1 MMVASAIAAAALG
14 TMLGAFVK
22 NENQAN
28 GLSIMFGILMAL
40 LGGCWY
46 PLDLFPAAVQTI
58 VKVLPTTW
66 TMQGL
71 LDVGLR
77 GANIAGVLPEAG
89 VLLAFAAVFFTVGL
103 LRFRY
108 ES

>member
-1 MMVASAIAAAALG
+1 MVASAITAAALG

-28 GLSIMFGILMAL
+28 GLSVMIGMLMAL

-46 PLDLFPAAVQTI
+46 PLDLFPASVQNI
-58 VKVLPTTW
+58 VKILPTTW
-66 TMQGL
+66 AMQGM

-77 GANIAGVLPEAG
+77 GANIAGILPEVG
-89 VLLAFAAVFFTVGL
+89 ILLSFAVVFFVIGVV
-103 LRFRY
+103 RFRY